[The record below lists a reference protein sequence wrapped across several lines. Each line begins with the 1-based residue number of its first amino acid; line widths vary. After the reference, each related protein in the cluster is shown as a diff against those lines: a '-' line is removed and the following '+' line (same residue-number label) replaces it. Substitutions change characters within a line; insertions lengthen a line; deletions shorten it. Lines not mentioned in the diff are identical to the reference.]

1 MRRLGRSVTGITLW
15 RFFEIAGLSICTL
28 HVARYPAFGRSSAI
42 ALGSRA
48 DTSNKSPTTSVS
60 VSGKQGLRGRDK
72 GAKTTREIQSTA
84 RRDKVPS
91 QTPPIRGYSQR
102 AGKSLFVGDCVVDD
116 PVLSEPVS
124 SLNSLLAGK
133 MQGIFASFNR
143 IGRTSCT
150 VKPLMLLGI
159 FAEFP
164 KQSCRELK
172 CQI

>member
-1 MRRLGRSVTGITLW
+1 MPSRKFRTLGLAFWDS
-15 RFFEIAGLSICTL
+15 IAPIGVALLRQTRHPFGVEGMGETPFLSICTL

-133 MQGIFASFNR
+133 MQGIFANFNR
-143 IGRTSCT
+143 IRWTSAR
-150 VKPLMLLGI
+150 LNH
-159 FAEFP
+159 
-164 KQSCRELK
+164 
-172 CQI
+172 